1 MKSWQRGYTASHFS
15 LIDKK
20 IIGELK
26 DKLTCSVTCLSVMA
40 LETTVR
46 EMDFKNPLGE
56 GSKSGKNGD
65 KRKIGKR
72 EVICKGSGGN
82 EMCVDISKL
91 IGRYVP
97 QGATKNQSNNYF
109 EG

>member
-1 MKSWQRGYTASHFS
+1 M
-15 LIDKK
+15 IDKK

-26 DKLTCSVTCLSVMA
+26 DKLTCSVVFLSAMA
-40 LETTVR
+40 LETAARDV
-46 EMDFKNPLGE
+46 DFKDFLGK
-56 GSKSGKNGD
+56 GGKSGKND
-65 KRKIGKR
+65 DERKIGKR

-91 IGRYVP
+91 IGRRVP

>member
-1 MKSWQRGYTASHFS
+1 M
-15 LIDKK
+15 
-20 IIGELK
+20 K
-26 DKLTCSVTCLSVMA
+26 DKLTCSVTFLSVMA
-40 LETTVR
+40 LEITVR
-46 EMDFKNPLGE
+46 EMNFEDLLGK
-56 GSKSGKNGD
+56 GSKSGKNDD

-72 EVICKGSGGN
+72 EIVCKGSGGN